1 MNKYLK
7 ITLIVSNIC
16 LCVAANS
23 ISASA
28 STNNNTF
35 DDRTSEENQNLEN
48 SSSFNSNNSIDLGGI
63 STYPQDIV
71 PARGMIL
78 NEKGQVVLTGHPTPN
93 APDRPATQLFNCNE
107 LNK

>member
-7 ITLIVSNIC
+7 TALIVSNLC

-23 ISASA
+23 IPANASA
-28 STNNNTF
+28 NNNTF
-35 DDRTSEENQNLEN
+35 GDRSEEENQNLEN
-48 SSSFNSNNSIDLGGI
+48 SSSFKNNNSIDLGGI

-93 APDRPATQLFNCNE
+93 VPDRPATQLFDCND